1 MVKNIRPQIDE
12 MIETI
17 EEGIMYLKDNNDENV
32 RESITLG
39 RKSIEDALSKVI
51 GVSVSDRIESK
62 NISDEEWISV
72 VKCILD
78 DIQNPLAVHN
88 TYDKKFLNLLSYI
101 WETSIDDMVSYMK
114 NRLNSIKDSKIHTYN
129 FFVDYF
135 AKYKFWGPL
144 IPDKNDYTTLRLRA
158 EVLKQKSYIFL
169 WLYKRMEDYIS
180 KRTLYAIMLNWAIL
194 DFKELDVIKSCFDD
208 YYEPDIF
215 IDNKNDVFV
224 DLGAFIGDSI
234 FSYIN
239 NYGENYKKIYAYEV
253 SKKNFKTLQSNMNS
267 ENFSN
272 IILKNKAVGK
282 ENGYMFIEE
291 HEDSSSIKVNNAGDE
306 DNKVEVVT
314 IDNDI
319 DDDVTFIK
327 MDIEGAEQDAILGC
341 MNTIQ
346 KNHPKLAICTYHG
359 YEDIWKIPLMINDI
373 DPSYKFYFRHY
384 GGNLIPTEFVLLCK

>member
-32 RESITLG
+32 RESIALG
-39 RKSIEDALSKVI
+39 RKSVEDTLSKVI
-51 GVSVSDRIESK
+51 GVSISDRIESK

-78 DIQNPLAVHN
+78 DIQNPLEIHN

-101 WETSIDDMVSYMK
+101 WKTSIDDMVSYMK
-114 NRLNSIKDSKIHTYN
+114 DRLNSIKDSKLETYN
-129 FFVDYF
+129 NFVDYF
-135 AKYKFWGPL
+135 AKYKFWGTLNPEK
-144 IPDKNDYTTLRLRA
+144 DDYTTLRLRA

-169 WLYKRMEDYIS
+169 WLYKIMEDYIS
-180 KRTLYAIMLNWAIL
+180 KRTLYAIMLNWAVL
-194 DFKELDVIKSCFDD
+194 DINELAVIKSSFDD

-215 IDNKNDVFV
+215 MNNKNDVFI

-253 SKKNFKTLQSNMNS
+253 SKNNFETLQG
-267 ENFSN
+267 N
-272 IILKNKAVGK
+272 IKSKNVLNVVFKNKAVGK

-291 HEDSSSIKVNNAGDE
+291 HEDSSSIKVNNVGDE

-341 MNTIQ
+341 KNTIQ